1 MKESPFIGQGQ
12 RLSKPRNFSC
22 YPVLI
27 HVNGVTDAVKNSN
40 FFSEIIDSTSFFQDD
55 RDWAP

>member
-40 FFSEIIDSTSFFQDD
+40 FFSEIIDSTSFF
-55 RDWAP
+55 